1 MAEYRELHLTE
12 LAAPSILARASIE
25 EGPLEELAASIRL
38 VGVLHPLIVVP
49 NGGVFE
55 IVDGH
60 RRYLAAQ
67 RASLLRVPC
76 AIYPEE
82 GIAKEAA
89 KLHSNLFREDLTAAD
104 EAYYFA
110 ELIEKYDLTE
120 AALCQMVRR
129 PTEYIYARLDLLKGD
144 PEVLAAVTQRKLTF
158 SAAKELNKCGDETH
172 RRYLLKQA
180 IDAGASARV
189 VQSWVQQWRLSLV
202 PAPQP
207 GESPESP
214 LPAAAPPVDPLTCFF
229 CGGNRDP
236 YNLRV
241 IYVHTWELEAM
252 QRQMARAAQ
261 G

>member
-12 LAAPSILARASIE
+12 LAPPSIVARASIE
-25 EGPLEELAASIRL
+25 EGPLDELAASIRL
-38 VGVLHPLIVVP
+38 VGILQPLIVVP
-49 NGGVFE
+49 NGGLFE

-67 RASLLRVPC
+67 RANVLRVPC

-120 AALCQMVRR
+120 EALCQMVRR

-144 PEVLAAVTQRKLTF
+144 PEVLAAVAGRKLTF
-158 SAAKELNKCGDETH
+158 SAGKELNRCNDEAH

-180 IDAGASARV
+180 VDAGASARV
-189 VQSWVQQWRLSLV
+189 VQSWVQQWKMSLV

-207 GESPESP
+207 GESPASP
-214 LPAAAPPVDPLTCFF
+214 PPAAAPPVDPLACFF

-236 YNLRV
+236 FNLRM
-241 IYVHTWELEAM
+241 IYVHSWELEAL
-252 QRQMARAAQ
+252 QRQLARAAEV
-261 G
+261 